1 MASRAIEVWEG
12 GAKMTQERSILVAET
27 VEQFLYE
34 PIYAP
39 SRKRGEAVEVKGG
52 IVTVRRPDGEV
63 ELAMP
68 LETWCDLVGV

>member
-1 MASRAIEVWEG
+1 
-12 GAKMTQERSILVAET
+12 MTTEASILKAET
-27 VEQFLYE
+27 VEQWLYE

-39 SRKRGEAVEVKGG
+39 DKRRGESVEVMGG
-52 IVTVRRPDGEV
+52 IVTVRRRDGEV